1 MCLCSGVIVYMKFML
16 VRNNKSMAVP
26 ADWGFAVICEF
37 QSMVESL
44 RVGCAADRILSLP
57 GVRIEH
63 QKYRLAGVEKNLIAF
78 RTQAAKTVFITERND
93 VAGCFRSIEVV
104 GPDDSVVSRGI
115 HDIQQVPVRIIQYI
129 TAYIDRFVDL
139 QKIFRGNDSVR
150 RAQLI
155 MGQDRIP
162 RAVH

>member
-1 MCLCSGVIVYMKFML
+1 MKFML

-26 ADWGFAVICEF
+26 ADPGSVDTYAFCESF
-37 QSMVESL
+37 

-63 QKYRLAGVEKNLIAF
+63 QKFQPVGVEKNLIAF
-78 RTQAAKTVFITERND
+78 RTQAAKTACTTERND
-93 VAGCFRSIEVV
+93 VAGCFRSIEAV

-129 TAYIDRFVDL
+129 TAHIDTFVDL

-150 RAQLI
+150 SAQLI
-155 MGQDRIP
+155 MGQDRIL
-162 RAVH
+162 RAVHRFY